1 MKVVWIIAL
10 IALGLHLVAFILK
23 KVYQH
28 QRKQYVVE
36 MDAKIATIM
45 NHIQDVE
52 HQIEVYEIELI
63 GLPVE
68 YVSKSM
74 ADYQKLKDRLKD
86 LRGQLLDLQDS
97 VHQG

>member
-52 HQIEVYEIELI
+52 RQIELYEIELI
-63 GLPVE
+63 GLPDDYAAKARE
-68 YVSKSM
+68 
-74 ADYQKLKDRLKD
+74 DYQRLKDRLKD

>member
-1 MKVVWIIAL
+1 
-10 IALGLHLVAFILK
+10 
-23 KVYQH
+23 
-28 QRKQYVVE
+28 

-68 YVSKSM
+68 YVSKAM

-97 VHQG
+97 VHHG